1 MLLCSM
7 YLCAHH
13 LTQPLCLLP
22 QATQEGWPD
31 DDVQDSQELQQAAEQ
46 ASRRARPQQ
55 AQQRGEAAAGAAG
68 SARPPKACLPLTVS
82 PKVLPGRQPARQ
94 AQAGQLPQ
102 HLPNATAGAA
112 CTGKPAGAADLYP
125 MPRMPAAR
133 AVGLMPP
140 PALQQQAGP
149 AAPSQDS
156 ASEPDSSQEKAA
168 PAAAAAAAP
177 AAARATGRASRLSL
191 SQRKYS
197 SGAGMSQPLARPALM
212 QRQQQAGPPG
222 QGVSAPSR
230 EGSAAAQRAQP
241 AASQAEAEVV
251 PATQLTV
258 SLGPAETAASAQ
270 AGNQQQV
277 QGSRPQQHSS
287 AAGNP
292 AQHYDAAGADDSP
305 ADSSDEELDAFIA
318 RRKQQQGQ
326 QELPAGG
333 HLQRAAGPA
342 AAAAGGMGNQG
353 PASEGGAGY
362 GTQAWPAHSISSPVH
377 RVHPPHGADTHPA
390 ADQQASV
397 QAAPA
402 KPAATTG
409 TAARQMSASE
419 AMASAGLGPARG
431 RKPSGSQARA
441 VAPAAGTQSIRGFF
455 QRAAGAAKQQPAQ
468 PGHGVKQP
476 EVVEIDGGSS
486 DEEHADN
493 CRGGVPGAAARVAV
507 GSRCGRLRLS
517 GGAARAAAP
526 AVADEDAALLEILDD
541 E

>member
-1 MLLCSM
+1 M

-13 LTQPLCLLP
+13 LTQPLPLCLLP

-31 DDVQDSQELQQAAEQ
+31 DEVQDTQELQQAAEQ
-46 ASRRARPQQ
+46 ATRRPRPQQ

-82 PKVLPGRQPARQ
+82 PKVMPGRQPARQ

-102 HLPNATAGAA
+102 HLPAAAAGAA
-112 CTGKPAGAADLYP
+112 CTGKPAAAAELYP
-125 MPRMPAAR
+125 MPRMPAPR
-133 AVGLMPP
+133 ATGLMPP

-149 AAPSQDS
+149 AAASQDS

-168 PAAAAAAAP
+168 PAAAAAAGP

-197 SGAGMSQPLARPALM
+197 SGAGMSQPLARPAVL
-212 QRQQQAGPPG
+212 QRQQQAGLPG
-222 QGVSAPSR
+222 QGLSAFSR
-230 EGSAAAQRAQP
+230 EGSAAGQRAQP
-241 AASQAEAEVV
+241 AASQAEADVV

-270 AGNQQQV
+270 AGNTQQV
-277 QGSRPQQHSS
+277 HGSRPQQHSS
-287 AAGNP
+287 AAGHP
-292 AQHYDAAGADDSP
+292 AAHGGAAAADDSP

-333 HLQRAAGPA
+333 PLQRAAGPA
-342 AAAAGGMGNQG
+342 AAAAAAGGMENQG
-353 PASEGGAGY
+353 PASEGGTGY
-362 GTQAWPAHSISSPVH
+362 GTQAWPAQSISSPVH
-377 RVHPPHGADTHPA
+377 RVHPAHGADTHPA
-390 ADQQASV
+390 ADQQASA

-402 KPAATTG
+402 KPAAATG
-409 TAARQMSASE
+409 TTARQMSASE
-419 AMASAGLGPARG
+419 ALASAGLGPARG

-441 VAPAAGTQSIRGFF
+441 RAPAAGTQNIRGFF
-455 QRAAGAAKQQPAQ
+455 QRAAGAGTQKPAQ
-468 PGHGVKQP
+468 PGHSMKQP

-486 DEEHADN
+486 DEEPSDK
-493 CRGGVPGAAARVAV
+493 CTGGMPGATARVAG
-507 GSRCGRLRLS
+507 GSRGGRLRLS
-517 GGAARAAAP
+517 GGAARAAAAP
-526 AVADEDAALLEILDD
+526 VADEDAALLEILDD